1 MTKMTTWSGKE
12 SRFSFFCHHRCNM
25 ALFGCHCFDIFNL
38 SFFCYCI
45 FIYNFFKCLF
55 QTLDFGEN
63 LLQQIHPTALSGLDR
78 LYGLRLAGNKLRNLT
93 ENVFEGVENLKMLNL
108 ASNLLQNI
116 SKKAFSAL
124 KELKVRTEMFQS
136 KIS

>member
-1 MTKMTTWSGKE
+1 MLHLEKKS
-12 SRFSFFCHHRCNM
+12 SRAATN
-25 ALFGCHCFDIFNL
+25 FGFL
-38 SFFCYCI
+38 L
-45 FIYNFFKCLF
+45 LF

-63 LLQQIHPTALSGLDR
+63 LLQQIHPTALSGLHS

-93 ENVFEGVENLKMLNL
+93 ENVFEGVENLNMLNL

-124 KELKVRTEMFQS
+124 KELKVRHLKLS
-136 KIS
+136 

>member
-1 MTKMTTWSGKE
+1 M
-12 SRFSFFCHHRCNM
+12 F
-25 ALFGCHCFDIFNL
+25 IFP
-38 SFFCYCI
+38 
-45 FIYNFFKCLF
+45 

-63 LLQQIHPTALSGLDR
+63 LLQLIHPTALSGLGS

-93 ENVFEGVENLKMLNL
+93 ENVFEGVENLRMLNL

-124 KELKVRTEMFQS
+124 KDLKVSQVQVMAVVVAQR
-136 KIS
+136 